1 MPYSRLMRESSPPS
15 IRRGIA
21 RLTRLGLVDVD
32 AGVVS
37 RSVLGV
43 VLGAVFV
50 VVGLV
55 TEERWTI
62 PFGVGLAIVSLA
74 VLVDRRREREK

>member
-1 MPYSRLMRESSPPS
+1 M
-15 IRRGIA
+15 
-21 RLTRLGLVDVD
+21 DVD

-37 RSVLGV
+37 SSVFGV
-43 VLGAVFV
+43 VFGAVFV
-50 VVGLV
+50 VVGSV

-74 VLVDRRREREK
+74 VLIDRRREWEK

>member
-1 MPYSRLMRESSPPS
+1 MREPSPPS
-15 IRRGIA
+15 IRRRIA
-21 RLTRLGLVDVD
+21 RLARLALVDVD

-37 RSVLGV
+37 SFVFGV
-43 VLGAVFV
+43 VVGAVFV
-50 VVGLV
+50 VVGSV

-74 VLVDRRREREK
+74 VLIDRRREREK